1 MNACLL
7 EQLSILKEVL
17 PEVHF
22 KERVLEISGSVHKE
36 PICDNIEEIDV
47 NMLCEKVWP
56 TLAVIGGFDRGLRVN
71 GRCYYSDRKSF
82 GTILGT
88 LKKGFTTAKVM
99 WEDTDFIRLYI
110 FKIVISLCH
119 IIYIFKIVLSS

>member
-7 EQLSILKEVL
+7 EQLSFLKEIL

-22 KERVLEISGSVHKE
+22 KERVLEISGSIHKE

-56 TLAVIGGFDRGLRVN
+56 TLAVIGGLDRGLRVD

-99 WEDTDFIRLYI
+99 WEDTDFVRLYI
-110 FKIVISLCH
+110 FKI
-119 IIYIFKIVLSS
+119 IITL